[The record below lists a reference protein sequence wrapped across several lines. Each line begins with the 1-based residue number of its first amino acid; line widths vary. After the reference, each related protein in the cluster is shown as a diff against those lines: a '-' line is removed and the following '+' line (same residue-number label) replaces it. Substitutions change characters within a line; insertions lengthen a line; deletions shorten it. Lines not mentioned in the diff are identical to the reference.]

1 MYTSLS
7 VESRIESRL
16 RELRTTVSFL
26 AALDGISNTRLNQ
39 ALRGHRP
46 LDATDG
52 VRLNALTLR
61 LVELADAF
69 RPLPISFSNPE
80 EVRGLLKITAPPEEI
95 REIISKLF
103 Q

>member
-46 LDATDG
+46 LETTDG
-52 VRLNALTLR
+52 IRLNDLTLR
-61 LVELADAF
+61 LVELRDAF
-69 RPLPISFSNPE
+69 APLPISFSNPE
-80 EVRGLLKITAPPEEI
+80 EIRGLLTVTKTPEEI
-95 REIISKLF
+95 REIVSKLF